1 MSVRELPSKDLG
13 GKIVPLLAAQRTLCG
28 DPGIRHRANGR
39 RDVFTAF
46 LAADREVAVPS
57 LWKVEHE
64 CQYRRTKGETAM
76 WISSELNSG
85 KIVEMCREGVGSLIS
100 MVYGEAC

>member
-13 GKIVPLLAAQRTLCG
+13 GKIVPLLAAKRTLCG

-76 WISSELNSG
+76 WISPD
-85 KIVEMCREGVGSLIS
+85 
-100 MVYGEAC
+100 

>member
-13 GKIVPLLAAQRTLCG
+13 GKIVPLLAAKRTLCG

-76 WISSELNSG
+76 WISFELSPI
-85 KIVEMCREGVGSLIS
+85 KSLRRVEAYLILIIS
-100 MVYGEAC
+100 VV

>member
-1 MSVRELPSKDLG
+1 VREITLENLG
-13 GKIVPLLAAQRTLCG
+13 WQVVSLLSAEWTLCG
-28 DPGIRHRANGR
+28 NPRIRHGAYRGW
-39 RDVFTAF
+39 DVLTAF
-46 LAADREVAVPS
+46 LAADREVAIPS
-57 LWKVEHE
+57 LRKVEHE

-76 WISSELNSG
+76 WITSELNTG

>member
-1 MSVRELPSKDLG
+1 LENLG
-13 GKIVPLLAAQRTLCG
+13 WKVVPLLSAERALCG
-28 DPGIRHRANGR
+28 NPRIRHGAYRS
-39 RDVFTAF
+39 RDVLTAL
-46 LAADREVAVPS
+46 LAADREVAISS
-57 LWKVEHE
+57 LLKVEHE
-64 CQYRRTKGETAM
+64 RQYRRTKGETAM

>member
-1 MSVRELPSKDLG
+1 LENLGWKVVSLLP
-13 GKIVPLLAAQRTLCG
+13 AQRTLRG
-28 DPGIRHRANGR
+28 NPRIRHGAYRSW
-39 RDVFTAF
+39 DVLTAF
-46 LAADREVAVPS
+46 LAADREVAIPS
-57 LWKVEHE
+57 LRKVKHE

-100 MVYGEAC
+100 MVYGEGC